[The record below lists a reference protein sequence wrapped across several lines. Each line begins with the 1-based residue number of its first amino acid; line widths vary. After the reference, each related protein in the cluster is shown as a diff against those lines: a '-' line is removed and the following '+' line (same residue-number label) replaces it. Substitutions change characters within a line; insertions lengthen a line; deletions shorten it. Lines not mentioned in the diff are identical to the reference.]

1 MNDLTILLTLK
12 GRKSFTKRWLD
23 WMALENCPFPIV
35 IADGDADKTFTKNL
49 LKKDT
54 YKNLNID
61 YREYPEDINTKTFIL
76 KFSDAVSIVKTKYI
90 IFADNDDF
98 VIINNLK
105 KALNFMKNNE
115 KIDSL
120 ALQHYRFKILNDSK
134 DVDSK
139 LYLNGF
145 DIKFEILA
153 PLKNNNFFKN
163 SSITRLAES
172 IKIFPSDY
180 FYYAVHKTNNLRYSS
195 QLTAQKKMENFFFW
209 ERFLTSSVA
218 VVGNINCDK
227 SFEPFVVRQDE
238 TSNSAIYLSETEK
251 LIDLRYSPKWKIQ
264 LKNFI
269 DGLYEV
275 HKFNDGPS
283 IYGFK
288 TRVRIY
294 FEINIIVRILR
305 GKISRVLIKYKKI
318 HSFLNSLLLFR
329 LGKNRSNINKSY
341 FEKNSEI
348 KKLITFLNN

>member
-1 MNDLTILLTLK
+1 MNDLTILITLK
-12 GRKSFTKRWLD
+12 GRKAFTERWLN
-23 WMALENCPFPIV
+23 WMSKENCPFLIV

-49 LKKDT
+49 LKKDI

-76 KFSDAVSIVKTKYI
+76 KFSDAVSAVKTKYI

-105 KALNFMKNNE
+105 KALNFMKNNK

-120 ALQHYRFKILNDSK
+120 ALQHYRFKILNDST
-134 DVDSK
+134 DVNSK
-139 LYLNGF
+139 LYLNGC
-145 DIKFEILA
+145 DIKFEMIA
-153 PLKNNNFFKN
+153 PLEKNNFFKN
-163 SSITRLAES
+163 STITRLTES

-180 FYYAVHKTNNLRYSS
+180 FYYAIHKTNNLRYSS
-195 QLTAQKKMENFFFW
+195 ELTAKKEMENFFFW

-238 TSNSAIYLSETEK
+238 TSNTAIYLPETER
-251 LIDLRYSPKWKIQ
+251 LSDLRYSQKWKIQ
-264 LKNFI
+264 LTNFI
-269 DGLYEV
+269 DGLYEM
-275 HKFNDGPS
+275 HKFNNGPS

-288 TRVRIY
+288 TRTRIY
-294 FEINIIVRILR
+294 FEINIIVRIIR

-318 HSFLNSLLLFR
+318 HSYLNYLLLSS
-329 LGKNRSNINKSY
+329 LGKNRSDVNESNFDKS
-341 FEKNSEI
+341 SEI